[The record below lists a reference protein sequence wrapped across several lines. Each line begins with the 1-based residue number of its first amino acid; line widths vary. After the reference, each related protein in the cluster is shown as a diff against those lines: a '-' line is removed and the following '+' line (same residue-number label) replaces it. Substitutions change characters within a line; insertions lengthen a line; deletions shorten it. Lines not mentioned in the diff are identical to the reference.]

1 MFFCI
6 VMLFCGPFAAGAQ
19 DIPVAPHLPAVQSAQ
34 AQNAPITLQFPQEK
48 ASVLPG
54 AQNIYLF
61 GKINLPNPT
70 LQINGQKVP
79 LYHNGTF
86 LTFLPV
92 QQGEFS
98 FLMTAQSQGKTY
110 QAVRNIIVPG
120 VPLQHFTAK
129 ARFDETEIYPK
140 RPLWVLP
147 GDIVLLSAR
156 GTPGAKVKARI
167 HGVKG
172 AKNIELKE
180 NVKKPGLYQ
189 ARFFIRETEK
199 PRLAKVTY
207 FLQDPATKTKAK
219 IHAPQRIKILDK
231 NNYLIPAQVTDPG
244 VKLRQ
249 LPVHQGSLFPYYRTF
264 GRVLVGGREN
274 GLYRIHLGNGERAW
288 LEESK
293 LKLISA
299 DRSPRNE
306 ILELNTYA
314 TPQKTN
320 VHFSLTQQVPV
331 SVHEFNNRMEI
342 IFYYTPSFDENFNF
356 DATSTLLERIEWE
369 EPKDGVLK
377 FILYFKPNTPLWG
390 HAYRYQGSTFEL
402 DLHHAVQTAPLRKKP
417 LNGARI
423 LIDAGHS
430 PKRTPPYDGMVT
442 PSGILEYELNLALAE
457 TLKPKLEKA
466 GAEVIMTRSGQNH
479 ISLPKRYQKA
489 LQENA
494 HIFVSLHYNALPD
507 TINPLAAPRGY
518 SVYYTY
524 PHSFALA
531 ESVYKSFNK
540 RVPLPDNGLIANDI
554 LFIPRIS
561 EMPSILIENAFPILP
576 EQEEFVQDPK
586 GWEILAQ
593 AIFQGILD
601 FYKNRPSAH

>member
-6 VMLFCGPFAAGAQ
+6 VALFCGSLGLGAQ
-19 DIPVAPHLPAVQSAQ
+19 EIPVAPHLPAVQSAQ
-34 AQNAPITLQFPQEK
+34 AQKAPITLQFPQEK
-48 ASVLPG
+48 ISVLPG

-61 GKINLPNPT
+61 GKINLPDPS
-70 LQINGQKVP
+70 LEINGQKVP
-79 LYHNGTF
+79 LHHNGTF

-92 QQGEFS
+92 QQGEFA

-110 QAVRNIIVPG
+110 QAIRNIIVPG
-120 VPLQHFTAK
+120 VPLQYFTEK

-140 RPLWVLP
+140 RPLWALP
-147 GDIVLLSAR
+147 GDIIQLSAR
-156 GTPGAKVKARI
+156 GTPKAKVKARI
-167 HGVKG
+167 HGLKG

-180 NVKKPGLYQ
+180 HAKKPGLYQ
-189 ARFFIRETEK
+189 ARFLVRESES

-207 FLQDPATKTKAK
+207 FLQDPATQTKAK
-219 IHAPQRIKILDK
+219 ITAPQRIKILDK
-231 NNYLIPAQVTDPG
+231 NDYLIPAQVTDPG

-249 LPVHQGSLFPYYRTF
+249 LPVHQGSLYPYYRAF
-264 GRVLVGGREN
+264 GRVLIGGKEN
-274 GLYRIHLGNGERAW
+274 GLYRLHLGNAERAW

-299 DRSPRNE
+299 DQSPHNE

-314 TPQKTN
+314 DHQKTS
-320 VHFSLTQQVPV
+320 VHFHTTQQVPV
-331 SVHEFNNRMEI
+331 SVHEFNNRMEVV
-342 IFYYTPSFDENFNF
+342 FYYPPSFAENFNF
-356 DATSTLLERIEWE
+356 DATSTLLDRIEWE
-369 EPKDGVLK
+369 EPKDGTLK
-377 FILYFKPNTPLWG
+377 FILYFKPDATLWG
-390 HAYRYQGSTFEL
+390 HAYRYQDSTFEL
-402 DLHHAVQTAPLRKKP
+402 DLHHAPQTAPSRKKP

-430 PKRTPPYDGMVT
+430 PKRTTPYDGMVT
-442 PSGILEYELNLALAE
+442 PSGVLEYELNLALAE

-466 GAEVIMTRSGQNH
+466 GAEVIMTRNGQNH
-479 ISLPKRYQKA
+479 MSLTNRYQKA

-540 RVPLPDNGLIANDI
+540 YVPLPDNGLIANDI

-561 EMPSILIENAFPILP
+561 EMPSILIESAFPILP
-576 EQEEFVQDPK
+576 EQEEFVQDPN
-586 GWEILAQ
+586 GREILAQ

-601 FYKNRPSAH
+601 FYKNRPSGH